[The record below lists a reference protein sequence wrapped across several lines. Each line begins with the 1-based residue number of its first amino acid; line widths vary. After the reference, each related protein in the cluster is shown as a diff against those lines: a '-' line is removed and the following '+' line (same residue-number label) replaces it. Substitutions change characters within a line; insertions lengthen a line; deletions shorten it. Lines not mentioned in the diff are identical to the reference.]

1 MKFEAIN
8 YRHAEFFA
16 MMPPDWQEIINKIW
30 DKVKETSTIYAIVE
44 EGAILA
50 GGIVFTEL
58 LSEMTE
64 FELELGRPFYDLGYG
79 YIGFLWVDENRRNE
93 QLGSK
98 WLSLLKKQNIKQGF
112 WLTIEEAGLK
122 KFYEKNGFRTIAES
136 EDKESMEW
144 LCVYE
149 PLIHN

>member
-8 YRHAEFFA
+8 YRHADFFA

-30 DKVKETSTIYAIVE
+30 DKVKETSTIYAILE
-44 EGAILA
+44 EGSILV
-50 GGIVFTEL
+50 GGILFTEL

-64 FELELGRPFYDLGYG
+64 FEFELGRPFFDLGYG
-79 YIGFLWVDENRRNE
+79 YIGFLWVAENRRNE

-98 WLSLLKKQNIKQGF
+98 WLSLLKKQNVKQGF
-112 WLTIEEAGLK
+112 WLTIEEEDLK
-122 KFYEKNGFRTIAES
+122 KFYEKNGFKTIAES

>member
-8 YRHAEFFA
+8 YRYAEFFA

-50 GGIVFTEL
+50 GGIVFKKP
-58 LSEMTE
+58 LSEMTD
-64 FELELGRPFYDLGYG
+64 FELKRGQQFFDLGYG
-79 YIGFLWVDENRRNE
+79 YIGFLWVSENRRNE

-98 WLSLLKKQNIKQGF
+98 WLSLLKKQDVKQGL
-112 WLTIEEAGLK
+112 WLTIEEEGLK
-122 KFYEKNGFRTIAES
+122 KFYEKNGFQTIAES
-136 EDKESMEW
+136 EDKENIEW

-149 PLIHN
+149 PEIRD